1 MFYIDKL
8 KKQMEESKDQWKE
21 IDGLVKKLEESYDLV
36 GNNDL
41 KKLVLLLVKQIKPA
55 YSPDTFENSMKEIL
69 DVFTGGKKDEK

>member
-41 KKLVLLLVKQIKPA
+41 KKLA
-55 YSPDTFENSMKEIL
+55 C
-69 DVFTGGKKDEK
+69 VFSRYIRK